1 MFCCAGWTWTPFMFN
16 EVISRRNVG
25 RFHIY
30 FLIKRNRYNICIY
43 CNLFLFANIIWWIVY
58 NVYCRK
64 NDKTHTIVKR
74 GQCLE
79 KKIIQRISFS
89 TRSSLVKIKEVI
101 ILNLIN
107 KFLLYHLLSQT
118 LKSKKLI
125 NIYIAPNKYGY
136 SIWIII
142 LYNQNFDERRK

>member
-1 MFCCAGWTWTPFMFN
+1 MFG
-16 EVISRRNVG
+16 
-25 RFHIY
+25 
-30 FLIKRNRYNICIY
+30 
-43 CNLFLFANIIWWIVY
+43 
-58 NVYCRK
+58 
-64 NDKTHTIVKR
+64 
-74 GQCLE
+74 
-79 KKIIQRISFS
+79 KKIIERISLS

-125 NIYIAPNKYGY
+125 NIYIAPNKYGH
-136 SIWIII
+136 SFWIII